1 MKLALALSMFAFPTL
16 SILGIEVPKIARR
29 IVARRRARSA
39 ARREFAAITER
50 ERIAQALAETPRP
63 RSIRH
68 GSAGVGHAV
77 RPAGPFWVAAGET
90 GGAASNTT
98 QPVGATTGRSSTS
111 SGVFSAASTAGL

>member
-16 SILGIEVPKIARR
+16 SILGIEVPKIVRR
-29 IVARRRARSA
+29 IVDRSRARRV

-50 ERIAQALAETPRP
+50 ERIAQALAETLRP

-77 RPAGPFWVAAGET
+77 RPAGLFWLAGET